1 MRRKQIVYGLLILML
16 FSSSCG
22 AVSHAP
28 EKSSFQ
34 PEVSANTEGP
44 GEPSEKD
51 YLTNPLFETEEY
63 LADYDH
69 DNRFS
74 GMFGKIAE
82 TGKTFTTC
90 QSCVRRREWFS
101 G

>member
-16 FSSSCG
+16 VSSSCG
-22 AVSHAP
+22 AVSPAP

-51 YLTNPLFETEEY
+51 YLTNPLFETEDY

-90 QSCVRRREWFS
+90 RSCVRRREWFS